1 MLFQASQE
9 ATCLVSHCVRDATWT
24 KACIGIKITA
34 PDGDM
39 TIGRPIANV
48 INFVAWKSTLLEL
61 RE

>member
-1 MLFQASQE
+1 MMLFQASQE

-39 TIGRPIANV
+39 TVGRPIANV
-48 INFVAWKSTLLEL
+48 INFVA
-61 RE
+61 